1 MRRPS
6 TFDVALVVPL
16 RGPAGIFGPGAE
28 LCAELAAEE
37 INQAGGVLG
46 RELRLIPVDGGAPP
60 SAVADEVAALVG
72 SGAVQ
77 GVTGWHISPVRQA
90 VAPRVAGRAPYVYT
104 ALYEGG
110 ERTEGVFLTSETPDV
125 QLFPAMRLLAGER
138 GARRWFVVGN
148 DYVWPRRT
156 AAAAWRFAAGAGLEK
171 AGESFVPLGTHDFT
185 ATLRAIERSGADA
198 VLMLLVGTDA
208 VRFNRAFA
216 RAGLSG
222 SHLRLSTLMDEN
234 MLLASG
240 HTATADLFST
250 AGFFAS
256 MVTPE
261 NLDFHGRYAR
271 RFGVEAP
278 PLGSLGES
286 CYEGVQLLAALV
298 GRAGAVDLRSI
309 GANAESVSYEGPR
322 GLLRLRERHVNQ
334 RIYLAEARGV
344 EFDVLTQLP

>member
-1 MRRPS
+1 MPL
-6 TFDVALVVPL
+6 DMALVVPL
-16 RGPAGIFGPGAE
+16 RGPAGIFGPSAE

-37 INQAGGVLG
+37 VNRAGGVLG
-46 RELRLIPVDGGAPP
+46 RELRLVPVDGGAPP
-60 SAVADEVAALVG
+60 QAVATEVAALVA

-77 GVTGWHISPVRQA
+77 GVTGWHISTVRQA
-90 VAPRVAGRAPYVYT
+90 VAPRIAGRVPYVYT

-110 ERTEGVFLTSETPDV
+110 ECAEGVFLTSETPDV
-125 QLFPAMRLLAGER
+125 QLFPAMSLLGAER
-138 GARRWFVVGN
+138 SARRWYIVGN

-156 AAAAWRFAAGAGLEK
+156 ALAARHYAAAAGMCI
-171 AGESFVPLGTHDFT
+171 AGESYVPLGTHDY
-185 ATLRAIERSGADA
+185 AAVLRRIEHSGADA

-216 RAGLSG
+216 RSGLTARC
-222 SHLRLSTLMDEN
+222 LRLSTLMDEN

-240 HTATADLFST
+240 AEATQDLFST

-261 NLDFHGRYAR
+261 NLDFHGRYAA
-271 RFGVEAP
+271 RFGTEAP

-286 CYEGVQLLAALV
+286 CYEGVLLLAALIE
-298 GRAGAVDLRSI
+298 RAGTIDPRAI
-309 GANAESVSYEGPR
+309 GAYAESVSYVGPR
-322 GLLRLRERHVNQ
+322 GLLRLRQRHVSQ
-334 RIYLAEARGV
+334 RIYLAQARGV